1 MSFRGGRGGPR
12 GSWKNSPAGSRG
24 GPPPK
29 RPRHDDE
36 EEEME
41 TFEDRLAGMLDEE
54 EDMAYGGQEVPLEV
68 EESLACQQDRFLRWR
83 RPDPPAI
90 DVSKVKCCSKL

>member
-1 MSFRGGRGGPR
+1 MSFRGRGGSR
-12 GSWKNSPAGSRG
+12 GSWKNSPGGSRG

-29 RPRHDDE
+29 KPRHDDE

-41 TFEDRLAGMLDEE
+41 TFEDRLAGMLDDE
-54 EDMAYGGQEVPLEV
+54 EDMALEVPLEV

-83 RPDPPAI
+83 RPHPPTI
-90 DVSKVKCCSKL
+90 DVSKVPNTILLQL